1 MLKFLFSFSVL
12 FFSASLIAQQ
22 SQWEPVFRK
31 INEEVQQNSKAYST
45 LQDATEKIGHRLT
58 GSANGKKAEEYAYN
72 LLKSYGFKNVRYQ
85 PFEVESW
92 SRGTI
97 ETKVGTGAQGLQP
110 VKSVSLAHSPVKVEL
125 TAELVDMG
133 NGLDSDYLARPDIAK
148 GKIALVYLGTLPG
161 TTGRSLHRSEKT
173 AIATKYGAAG
183 IIVINTVD
191 GGTLLTGTASV
202 TGKLIPIPAVCI
214 GKEDGMRFREQL
226 KTGPLTAQVTMTN
239 FSGPIRARN
248 VIATLEGSSLKKE
261 KIVVGGHLDSW
272 DLATGAID
280 NGIGSFSVLDMART
294 MQALKLKPKRTI
306 EFVMF
311 MGEEQGLLGS
321 EAYVE
326 EATKDKSIDNIRFM
340 LNYDMTGDVRS
351 FAASDSNAKGLFQEI
366 GAVIRRI
373 DTSFTNGFAV
383 RGGLHS
389 DHQPFMLQGVPT
401 GGGGGGRGS
410 GNGPAG
416 CYHADCDVFS
426 LVNFPQGMK
435 NTVRFTSMLLYG
447 LGSADVIPVKK
458 MTDEQTRD
466 FLLSQNLKEP
476 LMLEGQWR
484 WKD

>member
-1 MLKFLFSFSVL
+1 MRKTLLTCIISLASLTLFS
-12 FFSASLIAQQ
+12 QN
-22 SQWEPVFRK
+22 QWEPVFRK
-31 INEEVQQNSKAYST
+31 ISEEVQQNSKAYST
-45 LQDATEKIGHRLT
+45 LEEATKTIGHRLT
-58 GSANGKKAEEYAYN
+58 GSDNGRKAEEYTYN
-72 LLKSYGFKNVRYQ
+72 LLKSYGFSNVRYQ

-97 ETKVGTGAQGLQP
+97 DLSVGTTGALQP
-110 VKSVSLAHSPVKVEL
+110 VKSVSLAHSPVMVDL
-125 TAELVDMG
+125 TGAVVDLG
-133 NGLDSDYLARPDIAK
+133 NGLDSDYLAHPGVAK
-148 GKIALVYLGTLPG
+148 DKIALVYLGTLPG

-173 AIATKYGAAG
+173 AIAIKYGAIG

-202 TGKLIPIPAVCI
+202 TGKLIPIPAICI
-214 GKEDGMRFREQL
+214 GKEDGMRLKEQL
-226 KTGPLTAQVTMTN
+226 RTGALQARINMTN

-248 VIATLEGSSLKKE
+248 VIATLEGSNLKKE

-294 MQALKLKPKRTI
+294 FSALKLKPRRSI

-321 EAYVE
+321 EAYVH
-326 EATKDKSIDNIRFM
+326 EAIKDKSVDNLRFM
-340 LNYDMTGDVRS
+340 FNFDMTGDVRS
-351 FAASDSNAKGLFQEI
+351 FSSTDSNARALFQQIGREI
-366 GAVIRRI
+366 QKI
-373 DTSFTNGFAV
+373 DTGFTNGFSSRA
-383 RGGLHS
+383 GLHS

-401 GGGGGGRGS
+401 AGGGGGRGQ

-426 LVNFPQGMK
+426 LVNYPQGLK
-435 NTVRFTSMLLYG
+435 NTVRFTSMMLYA
-447 LGSADVIPVKK
+447 LGTVDHLPVKK
-458 MTDEQTRD
+458 KTDSETRD
-466 FLLSQNLKEP
+466 FLLQNNLKEP
-476 LMLEGQWR
+476 LELEGQWR